1 MKVNVDI
8 LNIIGIK
15 LSKIILGVCGGGGA
29 CKQEKKN
36 AITNITT
43 EARWCQV
50 RKYILFGGRQIV
62 IWRPPIIYLASFV

>member
-15 LSKIILGVCGGGGA
+15 LSKIILGGGG

-50 RKYILFGGRQIV
+50 RKYILFGGRHIV